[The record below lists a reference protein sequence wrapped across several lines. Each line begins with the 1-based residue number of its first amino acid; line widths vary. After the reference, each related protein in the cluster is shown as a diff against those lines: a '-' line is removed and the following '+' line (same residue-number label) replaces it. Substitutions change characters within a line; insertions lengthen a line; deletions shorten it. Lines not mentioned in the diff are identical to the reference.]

1 MNYMQSF
8 MYCMCVYLINGNTVY
23 ADDGAASA
31 ATPVRK
37 QTGDNWI
44 NSANFKRVYI
54 ETDSWNPD
62 SQCGFNPRCTLISVY
77 NMYQCNMSVFPK
89 FNK

>member
-1 MNYMQSF
+1 MSYMPAF
-8 MYCMCVYLINGNTVY
+8 MCCMCVYLNNGDTVY
-23 ADDGAASA
+23 AANSAASA

-62 SQCGFNPRCTLISVY
+62 SQCAFEPRCR
-77 NMYQCNMSVFPK
+77 
-89 FNK
+89 